1 VTSTVRRLLGLLCV
15 LALVAVA
22 CGDDDDGGGGG
33 SDTTEP
39 SQTGESTD
47 TDGETATDSGDAAE
61 TGDEAMADEDGVLNV
76 PAEYDT
82 IQAAVDTAVPGDL
95 VLVGE
100 GTYNEAVDV
109 ASTAGAP
116 KENIVIRG
124 VDRNKVI
131 LDGEFELQNGIR
143 VLGTDGVAIEN
154 MTAQN
159 YTKNGFFWTTDIEG
173 YRGSYLTAI
182 RSGDYGIYAFG
193 ARDGIVEHSY
203 GAGSPGAGVYIG
215 QCYPCNAIVDDF
227 TSEYNGLGYSG
238 TNSGGELYIINSTFR
253 FNRAGVVPNS
263 GSYEGCA
270 PERETR
276 VVGNLIYGNNQNE
289 GPATD
294 AAIIAQGVGF
304 IAPGGL
310 ANIVERNRIW
320 DHDIAGVG
328 IAPFPEEN
336 PINAIPEDLPED
348 CLADAEAGS
357 GELLASLPSPLLW
370 PAKDHIVRGN
380 VISDSRVAD
389 IVNAQPEEDNNRFCD
404 NDFTSSIPADIETIA
419 PCEGELLDHGD
430 EGLAGFTESAFREGR
445 AESEDYE
452 TYEYPAIG
460 DLPGMDDPLNAP
472 PVPANNIVIDVD
484 LDSIAVPDMPADA

>member
-1 VTSTVRRLLGLLCV
+1 MTSTLRRLLGLLCV

-22 CGDDDDGGGGG
+22 CGDDDDGA
-33 SDTTEP
+33 SSTTEP
-39 SQTGESTD
+39 AETSESAD
-47 TDGETATDSGDAAE
+47 TGETATDTSDSPE
-61 TGDEAMADEDGVLNV
+61 TGDAAMADEDGVLNV
-76 PAEYDT
+76 PDEYDT
-82 IQAAVDTAVPGDL
+82 IQAAVDAAVPGDL

-109 ASTAGAP
+109 ASTADAP

-182 RSGDYGIYAFG
+182 RNGDYGIYAFG
-193 ARDGIVEHSY
+193 ARDGILDHSY
-203 GAGSPGAGVYIG
+203 GAGSPDAGVYIG
-215 QCYPCNAIVDDF
+215 QCYPCNALIDDF

-238 TNSGGELYIINSTFR
+238 TNSGGELYIVNSTFR

-270 PERETR
+270 PERETT
-276 VVGNLIYGNNQNE
+276 VVGNLIYSNNQ
-289 GPATD
+289 GDTPAID
-294 AAIIAQGVGF
+294 AAILAQGNGF
-304 IAPGGL
+304 VAPGGI
-310 ANIVERNRIW
+310 ANVVERNRIW

-328 IAPFPEEN
+328 IAPFPEDN
-336 PINAIPEDLPED
+336 PINAIPDPPDPD
-348 CLADAEAGS
+348 CLADAEAAADDVVA
-357 GELLASLPSPLLW
+357 ELPNPLLW
-370 PAKDHIVRGN
+370 PAKDNIIRAN
-380 VISDSRVAD
+380 IITDSRTAD
-389 IVNAQPEEDNNRFCD
+389 ILNAQPKEDNNRFCD
-404 NDFTSSIPADIETIA
+404 NEYTSSIPEDIETLA
-419 PCEGELLDHGD
+419 PCDGELSDLGD
-430 EGLAGFTESAFREGR
+430 VGLAKFAEIAFRDGR
-445 AESEDYE
+445 LPTGDYE
-452 TYEYPAIG
+452 TYEFDAQT

-472 PVPANNIVIDVD
+472 PVPADDIVIDVD
-484 LDSIAVPDMPADA
+484 LDSIGVPDMPADA